1 MKRGT
6 RDPNGGIRREPE
18 LPQHEDVV
26 IRAPLVENEFD
37 TASGDGDTD
46 AVQASALN
54 RSMQGIARSV
64 TIDPDDPMDL

>member
-1 MKRGT
+1 MRMSSSGHPSSRT
-6 RDPNGGIRREPE
+6 NSIP
-18 LPQHEDVV
+18 LPD
-26 IRAPLVENEFD
+26 
-37 TASGDGDTD
+37 DGDAD